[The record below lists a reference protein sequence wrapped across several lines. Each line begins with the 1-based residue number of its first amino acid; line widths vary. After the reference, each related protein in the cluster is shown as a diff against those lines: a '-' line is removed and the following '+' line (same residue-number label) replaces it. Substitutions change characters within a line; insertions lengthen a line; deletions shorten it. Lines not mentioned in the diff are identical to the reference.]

1 MQVTPVPLP
10 ATTTVVPQQ
19 QTVTNGL
26 HNVQVQAVQ
35 PITQNAVAPTPETY
49 RGQRAKERKDR
60 DGRERGKNDHSGDH
74 RGENL
79 NLSV

>member
-10 ATTTVVPQQ
+10 ATTTVVPPQ

-35 PITQNAVAPTPETY
+35 PITQNAIAPTPETY
-49 RGQRAKERKDR
+49 KGERTKERKDR
-60 DGRERGKNDHSGDH
+60 EGREKGKNNHTGDQ